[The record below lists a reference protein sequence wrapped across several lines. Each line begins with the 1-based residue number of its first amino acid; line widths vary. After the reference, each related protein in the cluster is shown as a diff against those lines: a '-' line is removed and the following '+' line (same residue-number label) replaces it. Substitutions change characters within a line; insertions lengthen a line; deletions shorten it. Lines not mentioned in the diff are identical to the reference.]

1 LIDATFIRR
10 TAAVQTLIDL
20 TQGAPVSAVLLAVI
34 VAVSLIGLYG
44 IPAWIERNLLRPY
57 WLVRRSEYATLVTS
71 GFIHADFAHLFFNGF
86 TFWAFGFGLERRLGT
101 PGFVTLYVVGLLSSS
116 VATWLIHRRQPGYA
130 SLGASGA
137 ILAVL
142 FASIVATPTASIFIL
157 PIPVPIPA
165 PVFAVVYLGYSVIA
179 STARIGRVNHD
190 AHIVGAI
197 AGLAYMAAAVPG
209 SIEHALDAWLH

>member
-1 LIDATFIRR
+1 MDELVRLSA
-10 TAAVQTLIDL
+10 
-20 TQGAPVSAVLLAVI
+20 GAPASALLLATI
-34 VAVSLIGLYG
+34 VVVSLAGLYRW
-44 IPAWIERNLLRPY
+44 PALIERNVLRPHGLAQRGDY
-57 WLVRRSEYATLVTS
+57 HTLVSS
-71 GFIHADFAHLFFNGF
+71 GFIHADLAHLLFNGF

-101 PGFVTLYVVGLLSSS
+101 PGFVTLYAVGLLSSS
-116 VATWLIHRRQPGYA
+116 IATWLIHRRQPGYA

-190 AHIVGAI
+190 AHIAGAI
-197 AGLAYMAAAVPG
+197 AGLAYMAATVPG
-209 SIEHALDAWLH
+209 SIARALEAWLH

>member
-1 LIDATFIRR
+1 MDELVRLSA
-10 TAAVQTLIDL
+10 
-20 TQGAPVSAVLLAVI
+20 GARASALLLATI
-34 VAVSLIGLYG
+34 VVVSLAGLYRW
-44 IPAWIERNLLRPY
+44 PALIERNVLRPHGLAQRGDY
-57 WLVRRSEYATLVTS
+57 HTLVSS
-71 GFIHADFAHLFFNGF
+71 GFIHADLAHLLFNGF

-101 PGFVTLYVVGLLSSS
+101 PGFVTLYAVGLLSSS
-116 VATWLIHRRQPGYA
+116 IATWLIHRHQPGYA

-142 FASIVATPTASIFIL
+142 FASIVTTPTASIFIL